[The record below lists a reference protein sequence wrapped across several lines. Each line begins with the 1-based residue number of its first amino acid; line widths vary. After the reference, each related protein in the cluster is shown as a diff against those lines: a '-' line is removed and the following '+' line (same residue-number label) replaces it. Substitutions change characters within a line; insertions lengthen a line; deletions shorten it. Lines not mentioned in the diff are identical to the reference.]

1 MKIGEN
7 GETDTKLMNGT
18 TDYCKD
24 VPNYYMIIL
33 IKISAGFFEQLSKFI
48 LIQEWK
54 NKDF

>member
-1 MKIGEN
+1 MEKIFFNLQKKSMKIGEN

-33 IKISAGFFEQLSKFI
+33 IKISAGFLLE
-48 LIQEWK
+48 
-54 NKDF
+54 